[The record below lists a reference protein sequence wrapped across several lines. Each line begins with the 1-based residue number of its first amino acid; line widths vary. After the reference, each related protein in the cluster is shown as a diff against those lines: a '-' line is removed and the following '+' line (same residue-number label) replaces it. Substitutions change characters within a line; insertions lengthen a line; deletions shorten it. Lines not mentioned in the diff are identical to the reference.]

1 MTVNDGVGVGTGR
14 YRMGSALGLGISFE
28 KENERLMQEAAA
40 DAADT
45 DAITLSTYGTY
56 RRNPAMMHR
65 SLTQFYSVDFLKS
78 RIGVNKCIF
87 NKRTIKVCVSCFD
100 GVLGPPRLARHT

>member
-1 MTVNDGVGVGTGR
+1 
-14 YRMGSALGLGISFE
+14 MGSALELGISFE

-56 RRNPAMMHR
+56 RRKPAMMHR
-65 SLTQFYSVDFLKS
+65 SAHPGSGHQVNSVLLNFHNQRS
-78 RIGVNKCIF
+78 M
-87 NKRTIKVCVSCFD
+87 
-100 GVLGPPRLARHT
+100 

>member
-1 MTVNDGVGVGTGR
+1 MTVNDGVGTGR
-14 YRMGSALGLGISFE
+14 YRIGSALELGISFE

-56 RRNPAMMHR
+56 RRKPAMMHR
-65 SLTQFYSVDFLKS
+65 SAHPKKRFRKIRYWLIAQTCDIFSVS
-78 RIGVNKCIF
+78 TV
-87 NKRTIKVCVSCFD
+87 VVS
-100 GVLGPPRLARHT
+100 GSVQP

>member
-14 YRMGSALGLGISFE
+14 YRMGSALELGIAFE

-56 RRNPAMMHR
+56 RRKPAMMHR
-65 SLTQFYSVDFLKS
+65 W
-78 RIGVNKCIF
+78 
-87 NKRTIKVCVSCFD
+87 
-100 GVLGPPRLARHT
+100 ARFGH